1 MFVLVLVGIP
11 PVGGFFGKFYLFSGA
26 LHAGAN
32 QGLLWLVALALF
44 GSLIS
49 LYYYL
54 VVLKVIFVDE
64 PSRLTTQPLNGS
76 TFDLLQRIT
85 VSLPAAAVLFL
96 GVLPG
101 TLVTRIVD
109 ALR

>member
-1 MFVLVLVGIP
+1 L
-11 PVGGFFGKFYLFSGA
+11 
-26 LHAGAN
+26 
-32 QGLLWLVALALF
+32 

-49 LYYYL
+49 LDYYL
-54 VVLKVIFVDE
+54 IVLKVIFVDE
-64 PSRLTTQPLNGS
+64 PSRSTTQRLNGS
-76 TFDLLQRIT
+76 TSDLLQRIT

-101 TLVTRIVD
+101 PLVAQIVD